1 MKKDLFEEMRQ
12 KVGCH
17 YISDLPSFK
26 GDVQTAI
33 LMNTV
38 CLKDYPEKEAAEFI
52 KYVFGEEEAGCY
64 YEKYMKK

>member
-17 YISDLPSFK
+17 YISDLPSLK

-33 LMNTV
+33 LMNKV
-38 CLKDYPEKEAAEFI
+38 RLKDYPKEEAVEFI

-64 YEKYMKK
+64 CEKYIKK